1 MAYHIQDL
9 QLGMSAS
16 TAKTV
21 TEADIILFAGISTD
35 VNPAHLDEEYAKGTM
50 FGGRIAH
57 GMLSAGFISAVLA
70 NKLPGPGTIYLS
82 QTLKFKAPVR
92 PRRHR
97 HGHRDRQGS
106 QRGQE
111 PRGPGHRVHRR
122 RQGGD
127 RGRMPDD
134 APGQAGGLTPQAGI
148 ALPQAGL
155 PAPNGP
161 LRVHCGGPLLFPA
174 VPATVPSETP

>member
-1 MAYHIQDL
+1 MTYHIDQL
-9 QLGMSAS
+9 QPGMSAS
-16 TAKTV
+16 IAKTV

-92 PRRHR
+92 PGDTVTATVTVR
-97 HGHRDRQGS
+97 
-106 QRGQE
+106 E
-111 PRGPGHRVHRR
+111 VNVAKNRVTLDTVCTVA
-122 RQGGD
+122 GKVVIEGESLM
-127 RGRMPDD
+127 MPPARAA
-134 APGQAGGLTPQAGI
+134 APGGTA
-148 ALPQAGL
+148 
-155 PAPNGP
+155 
-161 LRVHCGGPLLFPA
+161 
-174 VPATVPSETP
+174 